1 MKKILVLLLC
11 VCVSVLSAEAQ
22 YVRVNYDKKTVAA
35 MAAAYATETATEAYY
50 TEQVKDILDKY
61 SAAEVAAAGIF
72 LSKFLDRKALTDL
85 GIWSDGTENYY
96 YRRIYH
102 LVSAKIMPKIWTVA
116 GQMLHS
122 PQTALYWGS
131 YLMKICTEVKALCM
145 QFESVVTNG
154 TLSFR
159 DVVFL
164 EIAPQFAPLFKL
176 SESGGIDWEAFFD
189 DLGNIQHNFTKENL
203 KADIDNLYNIGVG
216 LANTGADNFTDA
228 ILGESSFDDLL
239 NGKVS
244 DIARVAGNAYDL
256 YGQLEHSMGNTLL
269 SMVGGPEGVANLF
282 QIDNYNLTSWISD
295 YLKETAGQYYTQRW
309 YIYRRDAGAETL
321 CDYTPPT
328 DDNSIL
334 YGGEWTR
341 FNTTNSNF
349 YPNSSQTE
357 QILNNSERYAGWSRA
372 QVEQMNQSNDGYTYS
387 ISYYRSSYNI
397 SKGGKQIQ
405 KAYAYSI
412 RVTRSWNQEEVVYEE
427 VFDSYKMD
435 LNTFKAGLN
444 ARLSEFNDNE
454 EGYTYVIGSD
464 AKHYYQATDEA
475 KLQGCESV
483 IVSVTCHDGVTL
495 SSGSTQYK
503 CRTCGGSLNNH
514 SKECA
519 MQTTVSGGDELDL
532 SGLDELENEYNAEAA
547 VLQSQIDAL
556 EVENAE
562 LVKQIA
568 SATVEETASLRQ
580 QYNRNKDEI
589 NRLESDLTTVRK
601 KQDELAQAK
610 EEAAADN
617 AVPTDDYY
625 RIPAL
630 MQECR
635 SAYSLTWQGD
645 GWWSGYC
652 YLREA
657 TAPNINGTITF
668 KATLSIARKPKYFL
682 GIKIHR
688 AIMQISWE
696 LTAEYSD
703 TEVVDIIELD
713 PAMSE
718 SEKATLVNDRLSEIA
733 RQYPSCEIITEYV
746 KSEPV
751 EEDTTTDT
759 YHLLWASDRLEIAR
773 QVEARLTN
781 IFADLVAL
789 EKMMNYKL
797 SIIDVLK
804 DIAPFVNDERGRRLT
819 LVEECRRR
827 WLRGAANSLHS
838 VDSTGNMRKR
848 MMKEGRKGNEQ
859 DRETYPLH
867 GYCNHG
873 RGVSTESVGAMEL
886 RHRFGGSLHQ
896 RPQAAAKP
904 VAGPFDTGTEQPTP
918 ARIQQRSGGGLQGT
932 ERGFGQVHKGF

>member
-11 VCVSVLSAEAQ
+11 VCASVLSAEAQ

-50 TEQVKDILDKY
+50 TEQVKDILEKY
-61 SAAEVAAAGIF
+61 NAAEVAAAGIF
-72 LSKFLDRKALTDL
+72 LSKYLDRKALTEL

-102 LVSAKIMPKIWTVA
+102 LVSAKIMPKILTVA

-131 YLMKICTEVKALCM
+131 YLMKTCTEVKALCM

-176 SESGGIDWEAFFD
+176 SESGGIDWKTFFD
-189 DLGNIQHNFTKENL
+189 DLGNIGHNFTKENL
-203 KADIDNLYNIGVG
+203 KTDIDNLYNMGVG
-216 LANTGADNFTDA
+216 LATAGADNFVDA
-228 ILGESSFDDLL
+228 FLGESSFHELL
-239 NGKVS
+239 NGKIS
-244 DIARVAGNAYDL
+244 DIARVAGNAYGL
-256 YGQLEHSMGNTLL
+256 YGQMEQSLGNTLL
-269 SMVGGPEGVANLF
+269 SMVGGPEGVAGLF
-282 QIDNYNLTSWISD
+282 RIDNYNLTSWISD
-295 YLKETAGQYYTQRW
+295 YLKEAAGQYYTQRW
-309 YIYRRDAGAETL
+309 YIYRRDAGTETL

-328 DDNSIL
+328 DDNSII

-341 FNTTNSNF
+341 FNTSDAGF
-349 YPNSSQTE
+349 YPNSAQAE
-357 QILNNSERYAGWSRA
+357 QILGNSERYAGWSREK
-372 QVEQMNQSNDGYTYS
+372 VRQMNQANDGYTYN
-387 ISYYRSSYNI
+387 ISYYRSGYNI
-397 SKGGKQIQ
+397 NRGGKQIQ
-405 KAYAYSI
+405 KAYAYNI
-412 RVTRSWNQEEVVYEE
+412 KVTRSWNHEEVVYED

-435 LNTFKAGLN
+435 LNAFKAGLN

-454 EGYTYVIGSD
+454 EGYVYVIGYD
-464 AKHYYQATDEA
+464 ARHYYQATDEA

-495 SSGSTQYK
+495 GSGSTQYK
-503 CRTCGGSLNNH
+503 CRTCGGSLDGH

-519 MQTTVSGGDELDL
+519 MQTTVQGDNGLDL
-532 SGLDELENEYNAEAA
+532 SGLDELETEYNTEAA
-547 VLQSQIDAL
+547 ALQSRIDAL
-556 EVENAE
+556 GAENAD

-568 SATVEETASLRQ
+568 SATVEEAASLRR

-589 NRLESDLTTVRK
+589 TRLESDLSAVRK
-601 KQDELAQAK
+601 KQDELAQAR
-610 EEAAADN
+610 EEAAAEND
-617 AVPTDDYY
+617 VPTDDYY
-625 RIPAL
+625 RIPAI

-635 SAYSLTWQGD
+635 NAYSLTWQGD
-645 GWWSGYC
+645 GRWNGYS

-657 TAPNINGTITF
+657 TAPNIDGTITF

-696 LTAEYSD
+696 LTSEYSD

-713 PAMSE
+713 PGMSE
-718 SEKATLVNDRLSEIA
+718 EKKARMVNDRLSEIA
-733 RQYPSCEIITEYV
+733 RQYPSCEITTEYV

-751 EEDTTTDT
+751 EEDASTDT

-781 IFADLVAL
+781 IYADLVSL
-789 EKMMNYKL
+789 EKMMNYRIG
-797 SIIDVLK
+797 IIDVLK
-804 DIAPFVNDERGRRLT
+804 DIAPYVNNERGHRLT

-827 WLRGAANSLHS
+827 WLQGAANSLHS
-838 VDSTGNMRKR
+838 VGYNGKYGETA
-848 MMKEGRKGNEQ
+848 EGREE
-859 DRETYPLH
+859 RE
-867 GYCNHG
+867 
-873 RGVSTESVGAMEL
+873 
-886 RHRFGGSLHQ
+886 
-896 RPQAAAKP
+896 
-904 VAGPFDTGTEQPTP
+904 
-918 ARIQQRSGGGLQGT
+918 
-932 ERGFGQVHKGF
+932 

>member
-1 MKKILVLLLC
+1 M
-11 VCVSVLSAEAQ
+11 
-22 YVRVNYDKKTVAA
+22 
-35 MAAAYATETATEAYY
+35 
-50 TEQVKDILDKY
+50 
-61 SAAEVAAAGIF
+61 
-72 LSKFLDRKALTDL
+72 
-85 GIWSDGTENYY
+85 
-96 YRRIYH
+96 
-102 LVSAKIMPKIWTVA
+102 
-116 GQMLHS
+116 
-122 PQTALYWGS
+122 
-131 YLMKICTEVKALCM
+131 
-145 QFESVVTNG
+145 
-154 TLSFR
+154 
-159 DVVFL
+159 
-164 EIAPQFAPLFKL
+164 
-176 SESGGIDWEAFFD
+176 
-189 DLGNIQHNFTKENL
+189 
-203 KADIDNLYNIGVG
+203 G

-309 YIYRRDAGAETL
+309 YIYRRDAGTETL

-349 YPNSSQTE
+349 NPNSSQTE
-357 QILNNSERYAGWSRA
+357 QILSNSERYAGWSRA

-387 ISYYRSSYNI
+387 ISYYRSNYNI

-495 SSGSTQYK
+495 GSGSTQYK
-503 CRTCGGSLNNH
+503 CRTCGSSLNNH

-519 MQTTVSGGDELDL
+519 MQTTVSSDDELDL
-532 SGLDELENEYNAEAA
+532 SGLDELENEYNAETA

-568 SATVEETASLRQ
+568 SSTVEEAASLRQ

-589 NRLESDLTTVRK
+589 NRLESDLATVRK

-635 SAYSLTWQGD
+635 NAYSLTWQGD
-645 GWWSGYC
+645 GWWSGYS

-668 KATLSIARKPKYFL
+668 KTTLSIARKPKYFL

-703 TEVVDIIELD
+703 TEVVDIIELN

-733 RQYPSCEIITEYV
+733 RQYPSCEITTEYV

-759 YHLLWASDRLEIAR
+759 YHCCGHPTGWKSP
-773 QVEARLTN
+773 V
-781 IFADLVAL
+781 
-789 EKMMNYKL
+789 
-797 SIIDVLK
+797 
-804 DIAPFVNDERGRRLT
+804 
-819 LVEECRRR
+819 R
-827 WLRGAANSLHS
+827 W
-838 VDSTGNMRKR
+838 
-848 MMKEGRKGNEQ
+848 
-859 DRETYPLH
+859 
-867 GYCNHG
+867 
-873 RGVSTESVGAMEL
+873 
-886 RHRFGGSLHQ
+886 
-896 RPQAAAKP
+896 KP
-904 VAGPFDTGTEQPTP
+904 D
-918 ARIQQRSGGGLQGT
+918 
-932 ERGFGQVHKGF
+932 

>member
-1 MKKILVLLLC
+1 MKRLLVLLLY
-11 VCVSVLSAEAQ
+11 VCASIHVMEAQ

-50 TEQVKDILDKY
+50 SEQVKDILEKY
-61 SAAEVAAAGIF
+61 NAAEVAAAGIF
-72 LSKFLDRKALTDL
+72 LSKYLDRKALTEL

-102 LVSAKIMPKIWTVA
+102 LVSAKIMPKILTVA

-131 YLMKICTEVKALCM
+131 YLMKTCSEVKALCM

-164 EIAPQFAPLFKL
+164 EISPQFAPLFKL
-176 SESGGIDWEAFFD
+176 SKSGSIDWNTFFD

-203 KADIDNLYNIGVG
+203 KADIDNLYNMGVG
-216 LANTGADNFTDA
+216 LANAGVDNFTDA
-228 ILGESSFDDLL
+228 ILGESSFHDLL
-239 NGKVS
+239 NGKIS

-256 YGQLEHSMGNTLL
+256 YGQMEQSIGNTLL
-269 SMVGGPEGVANLF
+269 SMVGGPEGVAGLF
-282 QIDNYNLTSWISD
+282 QTDNYNLTSWISD
-295 YLKETAGQYYTQRW
+295 YLHEAAGQYYTQRW
-309 YIYRRDAGAETL
+309 YIYRRDAGTETL

-328 DDNSIL
+328 DDNSII

-341 FNTTNSNF
+341 FNTSDAGF
-349 YPNSSQTE
+349 YPGSTETE
-357 QILNNSERYAGWSRA
+357 QILSNSEQYAGWSRA
-372 QVEQMNQSNDGYTYS
+372 KVQQMNQEGDGYTYN
-387 ISYYRSSYNI
+387 ISYSRSSYNI
-397 SKGGKQIQ
+397 SKGGEQIQ
-405 KAYAYSI
+405 KTYAYSI
-412 RVTRSWNQEEVVYEE
+412 RVTRAWNHEEVVYEE

-435 LNTFKAGLN
+435 LNTFKAQLN

-454 EGYTYVIGSD
+454 EGYVYVIGCD

-483 IVSVTCHDGVTL
+483 IVSVSCHDGVTL
-495 SSGSTQYK
+495 GSGSTQYK
-503 CRTCGGSLNNH
+503 CRTCGGSLNSH

-519 MQTTVSGGDELDL
+519 MQTTVSGSNELDL
-532 SGLDELENEYNAEAA
+532 SGLDELETEYNAEAA
-547 VLQSQIDAL
+547 TLQSQIDAL
-556 EVENAE
+556 EAENAD

-568 SATVEETASLRQ
+568 SATVEEAASLRQ
-580 QYNRNKDEI
+580 QYNRNRNEI
-589 NRLESDLTTVRK
+589 TRLESDLSAVRK
-601 KQDELAQAK
+601 KQDELVQAK
-610 EEAAADN
+610 EEAAAEND
-617 AVPTDDYY
+617 VPTDDYY

-635 SAYSLTWQGD
+635 NAYSLTWQGD
-645 GWWSGYC
+645 GWWSGYS

-657 TAPNINGTITF
+657 TAPDINGTITF

-703 TEVVDIIELD
+703 TEVVDIIVLD
-713 PAMSE
+713 PAISE
-718 SEKATLVNDRLSEIA
+718 AEKTGTVNDRLSEIA
-733 RQYPSCEIITEYV
+733 RQYPSCEIATEYV

-751 EEDTTTDT
+751 EEDTSTDT

-773 QVEARLTN
+773 QVETRLTQ
-781 IFADLVAL
+781 IYADLVAL

-804 DIAPFVNDERGRRLT
+804 DIAPYINEERGHRLT

-827 WLRGAANSLHS
+827 WLRGAAGSLHS
-838 VDSTGNMRKR
+838 VDYNGKYEETDGN
-848 MMKEGRKGNEQ
+848 
-859 DRETYPLH
+859 RE
-867 GYCNHG
+867 
-873 RGVSTESVGAMEL
+873 
-886 RHRFGGSLHQ
+886 
-896 RPQAAAKP
+896 
-904 VAGPFDTGTEQPTP
+904 GTE
-918 ARIQQRSGGGLQGT
+918 
-932 ERGFGQVHKGF
+932 

>member
-321 CDYTPPT
+321 CDYTPST

-556 EVENAE
+556 EGENAE
-562 LVKQIA
+562 LGKQIA
-568 SATVEETASLRQ
+568 SATVEEAASLRQ
-580 QYNRNKDEI
+580 QENRHKDEI
-589 NRLESDLTTVRK
+589 KRLESGVTTVRK

-610 EEAAADN
+610 EEAAEGK

-635 SAYSLTWQGD
+635 NAYSLTWQGD
-645 GWWSGYC
+645 GWWSGYS

-703 TEVVDIIELD
+703 TEVVDIIELV

-718 SEKATLVNDRLSEIA
+718 PEKATLVNDRLSEIA
-733 RQYPSCEIITEYV
+733 RQYPSCEITTEYV

-838 VDSTGNMRKR
+838 VDYNGKYEETDDER
-848 MMKEGRKGNEQ
+848 
-859 DRETYPLH
+859 RE
-867 GYCNHG
+867 
-873 RGVSTESVGAMEL
+873 
-886 RHRFGGSLHQ
+886 
-896 RPQAAAKP
+896 
-904 VAGPFDTGTEQPTP
+904 
-918 ARIQQRSGGGLQGT
+918 
-932 ERGFGQVHKGF
+932 ERE

>member
-1 MKKILVLLLC
+1 MLY
-11 VCVSVLSAEAQ
+11 VCASIHVMEAQ

-50 TEQVKDILDKY
+50 SEQVKDILEKY
-61 SAAEVAAAGIF
+61 NAAEVAAAGIF
-72 LSKFLDRKALTDL
+72 LSKYLDRKALTEL

-102 LVSAKIMPKIWTVA
+102 LVSAKIMPKILTVA

-131 YLMKICTEVKALCM
+131 YLMKTCSEVKALCM

-164 EIAPQFAPLFKL
+164 EISPQFAPLFKL
-176 SESGGIDWEAFFD
+176 SKSGSIDWNTFFD

-203 KADIDNLYNIGVG
+203 KADIDNLYNMGVG
-216 LANTGADNFTDA
+216 LANAGVDNFTDA
-228 ILGESSFDDLL
+228 ILGESSFHDLL
-239 NGKVS
+239 NGKIS

-256 YGQLEHSMGNTLL
+256 YGQMEQSIGNTLL
-269 SMVGGPEGVANLF
+269 SMVGGPEGVAGLF
-282 QIDNYNLTSWISD
+282 QTDNYNLTSWISD
-295 YLKETAGQYYTQRW
+295 YLHEAAGQYYTQRW
-309 YIYRRDAGAETL
+309 YIYRRDAGTETL

-328 DDNSIL
+328 DDNSII

-341 FNTTNSNF
+341 FNTSDAGF
-349 YPNSSQTE
+349 YPGSTETE
-357 QILNNSERYAGWSRA
+357 QILSNSEQYAGWSRA
-372 QVEQMNQSNDGYTYS
+372 KVQQMNQEGDGYTYN
-387 ISYYRSSYNI
+387 ISYSRSSYNI
-397 SKGGKQIQ
+397 SKGGEQIQ
-405 KAYAYSI
+405 KTYAYSI
-412 RVTRSWNQEEVVYEE
+412 RVTRAWNHEEVVYEE

-435 LNTFKAGLN
+435 LNTFKAQLN

-454 EGYTYVIGSD
+454 EGYVYVIGCD

-483 IVSVTCHDGVTL
+483 IVSVSCHDGVTL
-495 SSGSTQYK
+495 GSGSTQYK
-503 CRTCGGSLNNH
+503 CRTCGGSLNSH

-519 MQTTVSGGDELDL
+519 MQTTVSGSNELDL
-532 SGLDELENEYNAEAA
+532 SGLDELETEYNAEAA
-547 VLQSQIDAL
+547 TLQSQIDAL
-556 EVENAE
+556 EAENAD

-568 SATVEETASLRQ
+568 SATVEEAASLRQ
-580 QYNRNKDEI
+580 QYNRNRNEI
-589 NRLESDLTTVRK
+589 TRLESDLSAVRK
-601 KQDELAQAK
+601 KQDELVQAK
-610 EEAAADN
+610 EEAAAEND
-617 AVPTDDYY
+617 VPTDDYY

-635 SAYSLTWQGD
+635 NAYSLTWQGD
-645 GWWSGYC
+645 GWWSGYS

-657 TAPNINGTITF
+657 TAPDINGTITF

-703 TEVVDIIELD
+703 TEVVDIIVLD
-713 PAMSE
+713 PAISE
-718 SEKATLVNDRLSEIA
+718 AEKTGTVNDRLSEIA
-733 RQYPSCEIITEYV
+733 RQYPSCEIATEYV

-751 EEDTTTDT
+751 EEDTSTDT

-773 QVEARLTN
+773 QVETRLTQ
-781 IFADLVAL
+781 IYADLVAL

-804 DIAPFVNDERGRRLT
+804 DIAPYINEERGHRLT

-827 WLRGAANSLHS
+827 WLRGAAGSLHS
-838 VDSTGNMRKR
+838 VDYNGKYEETDGN
-848 MMKEGRKGNEQ
+848 
-859 DRETYPLH
+859 RE
-867 GYCNHG
+867 
-873 RGVSTESVGAMEL
+873 
-886 RHRFGGSLHQ
+886 
-896 RPQAAAKP
+896 
-904 VAGPFDTGTEQPTP
+904 GTE
-918 ARIQQRSGGGLQGT
+918 
-932 ERGFGQVHKGF
+932 

>member
-1 MKKILVLLLC
+1 MKRLLVLLLY
-11 VCVSVLSAEAQ
+11 VCASIHVMEAQ

-50 TEQVKDILDKY
+50 SEQVKDILEKY
-61 SAAEVAAAGIF
+61 NAAEVAAAGIF
-72 LSKFLDRKALTDL
+72 LSKYLDRKALTEL

-102 LVSAKIMPKIWTVA
+102 LVSAKIMPKILTVA

-131 YLMKICTEVKALCM
+131 YLMKTCSEVKALCM

-176 SESGGIDWEAFFD
+176 SESGSIDWNTFFD

-203 KADIDNLYNIGVG
+203 KADIDNLYNMGVG
-216 LANTGADNFTDA
+216 LANAGADNFTDA
-228 ILGESSFDDLL
+228 ILGESSFHDLL
-239 NGKVS
+239 NGKIS

-256 YGQLEHSMGNTLL
+256 YGQMEQSIGNTLL
-269 SMVGGPEGVANLF
+269 SMVGGPEGVAGLF
-282 QIDNYNLTSWISD
+282 QTDNYNLTSWISD
-295 YLKETAGQYYTQRW
+295 YLHETAGQYYTQRW
-309 YIYRRDAGAETL
+309 YIYRRDAGTEIL

-328 DDNSIL
+328 DDNSII

-341 FNTTNSNF
+341 FNTSDAGF
-349 YPNSSQTE
+349 YPGSTETE
-357 QILNNSERYAGWSRA
+357 QILSNSERYAGWSRVKV
-372 QVEQMNQSNDGYTYS
+372 QQMNQAGDGYTYN
-387 ISYYRSSYNI
+387 ISYSRSSYNI

-412 RVTRSWNQEEVVYEE
+412 RVTRAWNHEEVVYEE

-435 LNTFKAGLN
+435 LNTFKAQLN

-454 EGYTYVIGSD
+454 EGYVYVIGSD

-495 SSGSTQYK
+495 GSGSTQYK
-503 CRTCGGSLNNH
+503 CRTCGGSLNSH

-519 MQTTVSGGDELDL
+519 MQTTVSGSNELDL
-532 SGLDELENEYNAEAA
+532 SGLYELETEYNAEAA
-547 VLQSQIDAL
+547 ALQSQMDAL
-556 EVENAE
+556 EAENAD

-568 SATVEETASLRQ
+568 SATVEEAASLRQ
-580 QYNRNKDEI
+580 QYNRNRNEI
-589 NRLESDLTTVRK
+589 TRLESDLSAVRK

-610 EEAAADN
+610 EEAAAEND
-617 AVPTDDYY
+617 VPTDDYY

-635 SAYSLTWQGD
+635 NAYSLTWQGD
-645 GWWSGYC
+645 GWWSGYS

-657 TAPNINGTITF
+657 TAPDINGTITF

-718 SEKATLVNDRLSEIA
+718 AEKTEIVNDRLSEIA
-733 RQYPSCEIITEYV
+733 RQYPSCEIATGYV

-751 EEDTTTDT
+751 EEDTSTDT

-773 QVEARLTN
+773 QVEARLTQ
-781 IFADLVAL
+781 IYADLVAL

-804 DIAPFVNDERGRRLT
+804 DIAPYINEERGHRLT

-827 WLRGAANSLHS
+827 WLRGAAGSLHS
-838 VDSTGNMRKR
+838 VDYNGKYEETDGN
-848 MMKEGRKGNEQ
+848 
-859 DRETYPLH
+859 RE
-867 GYCNHG
+867 
-873 RGVSTESVGAMEL
+873 
-886 RHRFGGSLHQ
+886 
-896 RPQAAAKP
+896 
-904 VAGPFDTGTEQPTP
+904 GTE
-918 ARIQQRSGGGLQGT
+918 
-932 ERGFGQVHKGF
+932 

>member
-131 YLMKICTEVKALCM
+131 YLMKVCAEVKALCM

-164 EIAPQFAPLFKL
+164 EIAPQFALLFKL

-244 DIARVAGNAYDL
+244 DIARVARNAYDL

-309 YIYRRDAGAETL
+309 YIYRRDAGTETL

-349 YPNSSQTE
+349 NPNSSQTE
-357 QILNNSERYAGWSRA
+357 QILSNLERYAGWSRA

-387 ISYYRSSYNI
+387 ISYYRSNYNI

-464 AKHYYQATDEA
+464 TKHYYQATDEA

-495 SSGSTQYK
+495 GSGSTQYK
-503 CRTCGGSLNNH
+503 CRTCGSSLNNH

-519 MQTTVSGGDELDL
+519 MQTTVSGDDELDL

-562 LVKQIA
+562 LVRQIA
-568 SATVEETASLRQ
+568 SSTVEEAASLRQ

-589 NRLESDLTTVRK
+589 NRLESDLATVRK

-635 SAYSLTWQGD
+635 NAYSLTWQGD
-645 GWWSGYC
+645 GWWSGYS

-718 SEKATLVNDRLSEIA
+718 PEKATLVNDRLSEIA
-733 RQYPSCEIITEYV
+733 RQYPSCEITTEYV

-838 VDSTGNMRKR
+838 VDYNGKYEETDDER
-848 MMKEGRKGNEQ
+848 
-859 DRETYPLH
+859 RE
-867 GYCNHG
+867 
-873 RGVSTESVGAMEL
+873 
-886 RHRFGGSLHQ
+886 
-896 RPQAAAKP
+896 
-904 VAGPFDTGTEQPTP
+904 
-918 ARIQQRSGGGLQGT
+918 
-932 ERGFGQVHKGF
+932 ERE

>member
-1 MKKILVLLLC
+1 
-11 VCVSVLSAEAQ
+11 
-22 YVRVNYDKKTVAA
+22 
-35 MAAAYATETATEAYY
+35 
-50 TEQVKDILDKY
+50 
-61 SAAEVAAAGIF
+61 
-72 LSKFLDRKALTDL
+72 
-85 GIWSDGTENYY
+85 
-96 YRRIYH
+96 
-102 LVSAKIMPKIWTVA
+102 
-116 GQMLHS
+116 
-122 PQTALYWGS
+122 
-131 YLMKICTEVKALCM
+131 M

-176 SESGGIDWEAFFD
+176 SEGGGIDWKTFFD
-189 DLGNIQHNFTKENL
+189 DLGNIGHNFTKENL
-203 KADIDNLYNIGVG
+203 QADIDNLYNLGVG
-216 LANTGADNFTDA
+216 LATAGADNFVDA
-228 ILGESSFDDLL
+228 IVGKSSFHDLL
-239 NGKVS
+239 NGKIS
-244 DIARVAGNAYDL
+244 DIARVAGNVYDL
-256 YGQLEHSMGNTLL
+256 YGQLEHSVGNTLL

-295 YLKETAGQYYTQRW
+295 YQKEAAGQYYTQRW
-309 YIYRRDAGAETL
+309 YIYRRDVGTETL
-321 CDYTPPT
+321 CDYKPPT
-328 DDNSIL
+328 DDNSII
-334 YGGEWTR
+334 YGGEWTH
-341 FNTTNSNF
+341 FNTTDAGF
-349 YPNSSQTE
+349 YPNSAQTE
-357 QILNNSERYAGWSRA
+357 QILGNSEWYAGWSRTKV
-372 QVEQMNQSNDGYTYS
+372 QQMNQANDGYTYS
-387 ISYYRSSYNI
+387 INYYRSSYHINRG
-397 SKGGKQIQ
+397 SKLIQ

-412 RVTRSWNQEEVVYEE
+412 KVARSWNHEEVVYMD

-435 LNTFKAGLN
+435 LNTFKAQLN

-454 EGYTYVIGSD
+454 EGYVYVIGSD

-483 IVSVTCHDGVTL
+483 IVSVTCQDGVTL
-495 SSGSTQYK
+495 GSGSTQYK
-503 CRTCGGSLNNH
+503 CRGCGGSLNAH

-519 MQTTVSGGDELDL
+519 MQTTVSGDDGLDL
-532 SGLDELENEYNAEAA
+532 SSLDELENEYNAEAA
-547 VLQSQIDAL
+547 ALQSQIDAL
-556 EVENAE
+556 EAENAD

-568 SATVEETASLRQ
+568 SATVEEAVSLRQ

-589 NRLESDLTTVRK
+589 NRLESDLSAVRK

-630 MQECR
+630 MQECKN
-635 SAYSLTWQGD
+635 AYSLTWQGD
-645 GWWSGYC
+645 GWWSGYS

-688 AIMQISWE
+688 AILQISWE

-713 PAMSE
+713 PGMSE
-718 SEKATLVNDRLSEIA
+718 AEKKKLVNDRLSEIA
-733 RQYPSCEIITEYV
+733 NQYPSCEITTEYV

-751 EEDTTTDT
+751 EEDTSTDT
-759 YHLLWASDRLEIAR
+759 YHLLWASDRLEVAR
-773 QVEARLTN
+773 QVETRLTQ
-781 IFADLVAL
+781 IYAGLVSL
-789 EKMMNYKL
+789 EKMMNYRL

-838 VDSTGNMRKR
+838 VDYNGKY
-848 MMKEGRKGNEQ
+848 E
-859 DRETYPLH
+859 ETY
-867 GYCNHG
+867 
-873 RGVSTESVGAMEL
+873 ESRE
-886 RHRFGGSLHQ
+886 
-896 RPQAAAKP
+896 
-904 VAGPFDTGTEQPTP
+904 GTE
-918 ARIQQRSGGGLQGT
+918 
-932 ERGFGQVHKGF
+932 

>member
-176 SESGGIDWEAFFD
+176 SENGGIDWEAFFD

-295 YLKETAGQYYTQRW
+295 YLKEAAGQYYTQRW
-309 YIYRRDAGAETL
+309 YIYRRDAGVETL

-349 YPNSSQTE
+349 YPN
-357 QILNNSERYAGWSRA
+357 R
-372 QVEQMNQSNDGYTYS
+372 
-387 ISYYRSSYNI
+387 RSSRY
-397 SKGGKQIQ
+397 
-405 KAYAYSI
+405 
-412 RVTRSWNQEEVVYEE
+412 
-427 VFDSYKMD
+427 
-435 LNTFKAGLN
+435 
-444 ARLSEFNDNE
+444 
-454 EGYTYVIGSD
+454 
-464 AKHYYQATDEA
+464 
-475 KLQGCESV
+475 
-483 IVSVTCHDGVTL
+483 
-495 SSGSTQYK
+495 
-503 CRTCGGSLNNH
+503 
-514 SKECA
+514 
-519 MQTTVSGGDELDL
+519 
-532 SGLDELENEYNAEAA
+532 
-547 VLQSQIDAL
+547 
-556 EVENAE
+556 
-562 LVKQIA
+562 
-568 SATVEETASLRQ
+568 
-580 QYNRNKDEI
+580 
-589 NRLESDLTTVRK
+589 
-601 KQDELAQAK
+601 
-610 EEAAADN
+610 
-617 AVPTDDYY
+617 
-625 RIPAL
+625 
-630 MQECR
+630 
-635 SAYSLTWQGD
+635 
-645 GWWSGYC
+645 
-652 YLREA
+652 
-657 TAPNINGTITF
+657 
-668 KATLSIARKPKYFL
+668 
-682 GIKIHR
+682 
-688 AIMQISWE
+688 
-696 LTAEYSD
+696 
-703 TEVVDIIELD
+703 
-713 PAMSE
+713 
-718 SEKATLVNDRLSEIA
+718 
-733 RQYPSCEIITEYV
+733 
-746 KSEPV
+746 
-751 EEDTTTDT
+751 
-759 YHLLWASDRLEIAR
+759 
-773 QVEARLTN
+773 
-781 IFADLVAL
+781 
-789 EKMMNYKL
+789 
-797 SIIDVLK
+797 
-804 DIAPFVNDERGRRLT
+804 
-819 LVEECRRR
+819 
-827 WLRGAANSLHS
+827 
-838 VDSTGNMRKR
+838 
-848 MMKEGRKGNEQ
+848 
-859 DRETYPLH
+859 
-867 GYCNHG
+867 
-873 RGVSTESVGAMEL
+873 
-886 RHRFGGSLHQ
+886 
-896 RPQAAAKP
+896 
-904 VAGPFDTGTEQPTP
+904 
-918 ARIQQRSGGGLQGT
+918 
-932 ERGFGQVHKGF
+932 

>member
-131 YLMKICTEVKALCM
+131 YLMKVCAEVKALCM

-357 QILNNSERYAGWSRA
+357 QILSNSERYAGWSRA

-483 IVSVTCHDGVTL
+483 IVSV
-495 SSGSTQYK
+495 
-503 CRTCGGSLNNH
+503 
-514 SKECA
+514 
-519 MQTTVSGGDELDL
+519 
-532 SGLDELENEYNAEAA
+532 
-547 VLQSQIDAL
+547 
-556 EVENAE
+556 
-562 LVKQIA
+562 
-568 SATVEETASLRQ
+568 
-580 QYNRNKDEI
+580 
-589 NRLESDLTTVRK
+589 
-601 KQDELAQAK
+601 
-610 EEAAADN
+610 
-617 AVPTDDYY
+617 
-625 RIPAL
+625 
-630 MQECR
+630 
-635 SAYSLTWQGD
+635 
-645 GWWSGYC
+645 
-652 YLREA
+652 
-657 TAPNINGTITF
+657 GT
-668 KATLSIARKPKYFL
+668 
-682 GIKIHR
+682 H
-688 AIMQISWE
+688 
-696 LTAEYSD
+696 
-703 TEVVDIIELD
+703 
-713 PAMSE
+713 
-718 SEKATLVNDRLSEIA
+718 
-733 RQYPSCEIITEYV
+733 
-746 KSEPV
+746 
-751 EEDTTTDT
+751 
-759 YHLLWASDRLEIAR
+759 
-773 QVEARLTN
+773 
-781 IFADLVAL
+781 
-789 EKMMNYKL
+789 
-797 SIIDVLK
+797 
-804 DIAPFVNDERGRRLT
+804 
-819 LVEECRRR
+819 
-827 WLRGAANSLHS
+827 
-838 VDSTGNMRKR
+838 
-848 MMKEGRKGNEQ
+848 
-859 DRETYPLH
+859 
-867 GYCNHG
+867 
-873 RGVSTESVGAMEL
+873 
-886 RHRFGGSLHQ
+886 
-896 RPQAAAKP
+896 
-904 VAGPFDTGTEQPTP
+904 
-918 ARIQQRSGGGLQGT
+918 
-932 ERGFGQVHKGF
+932 